1 MTKLLDDY
9 ECCDEVGFT
18 VYEVTSDDDE
28 PATQCASAVAAP
40 GLPSSSLTPLPRQ
53 SLLHLVSEYP
63 SCIIVLIFPVFCFP

>member
-9 ECCDEVGFT
+9 ESCDEIDFT
-18 VYEVTSDDDE
+18 LWKVASDDDE

-53 SLLHLVSEYP
+53 SSSIL
-63 SCIIVLIFPVFCFP
+63 C